1 MSNFLFTDK
10 MEELIR
16 KALDIIKDNARSCV
30 YQLIGMAMYN
40 FVWSLIFPNDD
51 VIENDNETNE

>member
-1 MSNFLFTDK
+1 MG
-10 MEELIR
+10 ELIR

-40 FVWSLIFPNDD
+40 FVWSLIFPNDG
-51 VIENDNETNE
+51 VTENNNETNE

>member
-1 MSNFLFTDK
+1 

-16 KALDIIKDNARSCV
+16 KALDIIKDNARSCA
-30 YQLIGMAMYN
+30 YQLIGMAICN

-51 VIENDNETNE
+51 VIENDNETNQ

>member
-10 MEELIR
+10 MGELIR

-30 YQLIGMAMYN
+30 YQLIGMAICN